1 MRSRPTLVVAASALL
16 AAGLLAGCTSAS
28 GSTAGQGGSG
38 GSGGRLEVTASF
50 YPLAYAVEQV
60 GGDDVTVTSLTR
72 PGAEPHDLE
81 LTPRQVAGLTE
92 SALVVYEKGFQPA
105 VDDAVTQLG
114 SSATAFDVSRAADL
128 DLTIAADDE
137 GEDESGRQT
146 IDPHFWLDPVRYSAV
161 VKALATELAAKD
173 PAHASAYASRATAFE
188 ARLSTLDEQY
198 RTGLASCRNTNIV
211 TGHAAFG
218 YLAKRYGLT
227 QVSVAGV
234 SPDEE
239 PNATSMKD
247 IVRTVEDRKVTT
259 VYAETLV
266 SPALVDTIARE
277 TGAAVKVLDPIEG
290 ITKSSAGTSYLEVME
305 SNLATLRTGQ
315 QCR

>member
-1 MRSRPTLVVAASALL
+1 MQTRRALVASSTALL
-16 AAGLLAGCTSAS
+16 AGGLLAGCSSSSAD
-28 GSTAGQGGSG
+28 GATAG
-38 GSGGRLEVTASF
+38 GSGGRLTVTTAF
-50 YPLAYAVEQV
+50 YPLEFAAEQV
-60 GGDDVTVTSLTR
+60 GGDHVTVTSLTK

-81 LTPRQVAGLTE
+81 LTPKQVGDLTK
-92 SALVVYEKGFQPA
+92 STLVVYQKGFQPA
-105 VDDAVTQLG
+105 VDDAVAQLG
-114 SSATAFDVSRAADL
+114 SAATAFDVSKSADL
-128 DLTIAADDE
+128 SLTIADDDE
-137 GEDESGRQT
+137 GQDQSGKQT
-146 IDPHFWLDPVRYSAV
+146 TDPHFWLDPVRYAAV
-161 VKALATELAAKD
+161 VTALGTELAAKD
-173 PAHASAYASRATAFE
+173 PAHASAYEANAKAFD
-188 ARLSTLDEQY
+188 AKLSALDAQY

-239 PNATSMKD
+239 PNATAMKD
-247 IVRTVEDRKVTT
+247 IVRTVREKKVRT

-290 ITKSSAGTSYLEVME
+290 ITKDSAGTNYLEVME
-305 SNLATLRTGQ
+305 SNLATLRAGQ
-315 QCR
+315 QCS